1 MELYVSWIKQSGTL
15 WMKWLRIKGPFQSK
29 CHRCGLKNK
38 LIPPLPIQL
47 SLVWKF
53 NLSHLNVANLSF
65 HQSHRSQLKL
75 NLWWFSEYF
84 HFQLFEEEG
93 KRGGW
98 LVVGIYRRN
107 LFEASFIHIWH
118 GANWATSTSHRHH
131 HHPIIIII
139 IKDILLLQMKKPLN
153 FLSPGLKG
161 ISCKGLIF

>member
-65 HQSHRSQLKL
+65 QQSHRSQLKL

-93 KRGGW
+93 KRVGGW
-98 LVVGIYRRN
+98 WLFVSIVEIY
-107 LFEASFIHIWH
+107 LKHLSSISDMGQIGLPA
-118 GANWATSTSHRHH
+118 
-131 HHPIIIII
+131 PVIIIII
-139 IKDILLLQMKKPLN
+139 TQSSSSSKTFYCFKWKSHSTSYHQ
-153 FLSPGLKG
+153 G
-161 ISCKGLIF
+161 

>member
-1 MELYVSWIKQSGTL
+1 MELYVSWIQQSGTL

-53 NLSHLNVANLSF
+53 NLSHLNVANLPF
-65 HQSHRSQLKL
+65 TKATAANL
-75 NLWWFSEYF
+75 NWIFDDSPNIFILVFG
-84 HFQLFEEEG
+84 EEG

-98 LVVGIYRRN
+98 LVGIYRRN

-118 GANWATSTSHRHH
+118 GANWATSTSHHH
-131 HHPIIIII
+131 HH
-139 IKDILLLQMKKPLN
+139 LQMKKPLN
-153 FLSPGLKG
+153 FLSPRLKG

>member
-1 MELYVSWIKQSGTL
+1 MELYVSWIQQSGTL

-65 HQSHRSQLKL
+65 QQSHRSQLKL

-93 KRGGW
+93 KRVGGW
-98 LVVGIYRRN
+98 WLFVSIVEIY
-107 LFEASFIHIWH
+107 LKHLSSISDMGQIGLPA
-118 GANWATSTSHRHH
+118 
-131 HHPIIIII
+131 PVIIIII
-139 IKDILLLQMKKPLN
+139 FKWKSHSTSYHQ
-153 FLSPGLKG
+153 G
-161 ISCKGLIF
+161 